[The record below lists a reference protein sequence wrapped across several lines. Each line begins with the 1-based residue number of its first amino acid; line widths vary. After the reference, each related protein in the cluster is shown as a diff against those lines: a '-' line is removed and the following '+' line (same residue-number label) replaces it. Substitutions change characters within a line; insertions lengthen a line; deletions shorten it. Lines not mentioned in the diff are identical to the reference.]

1 MKWVE
6 HWHGLPREA
15 VEAPSLELFKTQ
27 WDTALSNL
35 LQLTL
40 LWVGIWTIS
49 RGAFPPHPFCDALI
63 GVYKGFF
70 ARHIVENIMLSNV
83 KYH

>member
-1 MKWVE
+1 MSIDKIRSKGHKLKYRKFHLNVRKITSTVRWVE

-40 LWVGIWTIS
+40 L
-49 RGAFPPHPFCDALI
+49 
-63 GVYKGFF
+63 
-70 ARHIVENIMLSNV
+70 
-83 KYH
+83 